1 MNISCCFTAI
11 GNPHASPPGGL
22 DIASSP
28 EVRAAMVAGVG
39 AGVFSDFSAAS
50 VAVQLDPNTIDPDA
64 ATQQQYA
71 DAYGRYRAAFD
82 AVEKALAP

>member
-1 MNISCCFTAI
+1 
-11 GNPHASPPGGL
+11 
-22 DIASSP
+22 
-28 EVRAAMVAGVG
+28 
-39 AGVFSDFSAAS
+39 VFSDFSAAS